1 MPERRRLTILTPLHS
16 FAPGGVER
24 VALRLNGAWASDPGL
39 APHLVIGRPTGAMR
53 REAPANVPLHTTRE
67 PFPTTPVETPWMLWT
82 LPAHIHRLR
91 PNVLFAAGNTY
102 AIVAVVMKLVLGRAC
117 PPVVLKISNDL
128 VRRDMNPVVRWG
140 YRRWLRLQ
148 GRLIDHVTGL
158 AEPMRAE
165 IATFMA
171 MPPERIHIIDD
182 PALSAADHAALTAIG
197 VARITNSARHTGR
210 HYVGIGRLA
219 RQKNWPLLV
228 HAFARIAGP
237 DDRLTIVG
245 EGAERPAIERA
256 IAAHALHAR
265 VALPGHGAAAPAL
278 AAADVFVLSSDF
290 EGVPAVVIEALA
302 SGLPIVATDCSV
314 SMASL
319 VGAYGTIVATGEAA
333 ALAAARAAQPP
344 LSPDQRAAAAV
355 DMGRFTVERAA
366 GAYAALFHRAAAR
379 GGLSGTEA
387 PGRSFI

>member
-1 MPERRRLTILTPLHS
+1 MPERRRLTVVTPLHS

-24 VALRLNGAWASDPGL
+24 VALRLNGAWADDPGL
-39 APHLVIGRPTGAMR
+39 RPQLVIGRPTGAMR
-53 REAPANVPLHTTRE
+53 GEAPANVPLHTTPE
-67 PFPTTPVETPWMLWT
+67 PFATAPVETPWMLWT
-82 LPAHIHRLR
+82 LPAHIRRLK
-91 PNVLFAAGNTY
+91 PDVIFAAGNTY

-128 VRRDMNPVVRWG
+128 VRRDMNPLMRWG

-148 GRLIDHVTGL
+148 GRMIDHVTGL

-165 IATFMA
+165 IAAFMA

-182 PALSAADHAALTAIG
+182 PALSAADLAAMAAIG
-197 VARITNSARHTGR
+197 VARTPNAAR

-228 HAFARIAGP
+228 RAFARIAGP

-256 IAAHALHAR
+256 IAAHALQGR
-265 VALPGHGAAAPAL
+265 VALSGHGAAAPAL
-278 AAADVFVLSSDF
+278 VAANVFVLSSDF

-302 SGLPIVATDCSV
+302 SGLPVVATDCSV

-319 VGAYGTIVATGEAA
+319 IGGYGIIVPVGNAN
-333 ALAAARAAQPP
+333 ALAAAMAAQPS
-344 LSPDQRAAAAV
+344 LTTDQRAAAAA
-355 DMGRFTVERAA
+355 DMARFTVERAA
-366 GAYAALFHRAAAR
+366 GAYATLFWLAAGTMTAR
-379 GGLSGTEA
+379 
-387 PGRSFI
+387 